1 MRRFFLIF
9 LALGVTVG
17 VAGVGVDPAAPRPNI
32 VLILADDL
40 GYGDLSSYGAT
51 DMRTPHLDRLLA
63 QGVRMDHFYANSTV
77 CSPTRAA
84 LLSGKYQELVGVPGV
99 IRDHRPENSW
109 GYLDPEATL
118 LPEMLARV
126 GYRSAIIGKWHL
138 GSGPENHPLAYGFD
152 YFHGWLGDMM
162 DDYYEHRRVGIN
174 YMARNHRLIETQ
186 GRHATE
192 LFTDWAVDYVRKQA
206 EEEAPFFLYLAH
218 FAPHFPIQPP
228 AEWLSMVKEREGD
241 IGEARAAAVALTEH
255 MDHEIGRLMAAIEGA
270 GIAGKTLVLFTSD
283 NGGSLPHA
291 QSNGDLRGGKQ
302 ELYEGGIRVPFGAYW
317 PGRIQPGT
325 ESGTVA
331 MTMDLVPT
339 LCRLAGVEV
348 AEGIDGVDIGPSLFA
363 AQSQDLSRDLF
374 WVRREGNREYMG
386 LTIWAMRRGDWKLVK
401 NLPDAPFELFNLR
414 EDPRETMDVSAAHP
428 AIYRSLL
435 TALRA
440 HIQRG
445 GAVPWQKRVD

>member
-1 MRRFFLIF
+1 MKNFISLLFCL
-9 LALGVTVG
+9 LVTTSVLGG
-17 VAGVGVDPAAPRPNI
+17 ESAPSGFRPNI

-40 GYGDLSSYGAT
+40 GYGDLASYGAT
-51 DMRTPHLDRLLA
+51 DMRTPHIDRLL
-63 QGVRMDHFYANSTV
+63 GEGLRMDHFYANSTV

-109 GYLDPEATL
+109 GYLDPQAKL
-118 LPEMLARV
+118 IPQMLARV
-126 GYRSAIIGKWHL
+126 GYQSAIIGKWHL

-174 YMARNHRLIETQ
+174 YMARNHEIIDTR

-192 LFTDWAVDYVRKQA
+192 LFTDWAVDYVREQA
-206 EEEAPFFLYLAH
+206 AEEAPFFLYLAH

-228 AEWLSMVKEREGD
+228 EEWLSRVHRREEE
-241 IGEARAAAVALTEH
+241 IGGKRAAAVALIEH
-255 MDHEIGRLMAAIEGA
+255 MDHEIGRLMAAIDGA
-270 GIAGKTLVLFTSD
+270 GLAETTLVLFTSD

-291 QSNGDLRGGKQ
+291 QSNGNWRGGKQ
-302 ELYEGGIRVPFGAYW
+302 DMYEGGIRVPFGAYW

-325 ESGTVA
+325 ESRTVA
-331 MTMDLVPT
+331 LTMDLVPT
-339 LCRLAGVEV
+339 LCRLAGLDVLDPM
-348 AEGIDGVDIGPSLFA
+348 DGVDIGPSWFA
-363 AQSQDLSRDLF
+363 AETQELERDLF
-374 WVRREGNREYMG
+374 WVRREGNPEYMG

-401 NLPDAPFELFNLR
+401 NSHDAPFELFNLR
-414 EDPRETMDVSAAHP
+414 LDPRETMDVSEDYP
-428 AIYRSLL
+428 AIYRPML

-445 GAVPWQKRVD
+445 GAVPWQKKAD